1 MTAPKKPRR
10 SDYMR
15 KFATVRYWL
24 GQLSESGVRNRAN
37 IKTST
42 RIVYL
47 LHLAR
52 FNEWLAGRE
61 FDVRV
66 QAVAG
71 GKIVRET
78 VQKSFEHVEEL
89 LHFGDDGNGNARE
102 IGKIISQ
109 YLVDP
114 RHKDLS
120 HSTMVVTC
128 AAIKSYFDKHDVM
141 TYVKLNG
148 RKRDAYEVTEEP
160 GLDLVELYKMLTISK
175 IDPMVRAVMLVKFQA
190 GLDSSTLADR
200 FNFYAYPQI
209 AKFCGTLNHR
219 EWSLDKCPVP
229 IKMVRVKTG
238 VAFTT
243 FIDRDALSAVKD
255 YLAWREEKH
264 GPHDP
269 DDPLFVTTKDVPI
282 HGEWISDAFA
292 RLADY
297 SRTQRQLAPNV
308 LKIRSHKMRHLLK
321 TTLIARG
328 CESSVADY
336 VLGHKPDAYI
346 DPDLYQETGR
356 KEYAKASHVINI
368 LSKAVSNI
376 GDLEPADAAEKA
388 LKASEAKVENLEK
401 QVNEMKAEI
410 AKKNIRSADAE
421 SKLDMVVKAII
432 DASGDP
438 DGDFRQN
445 LKDRLDGLL

>member
-1 MTAPKKPRR
+1 
-10 SDYMR
+10 MR

-24 GQLSESGVRNRAN
+24 GQLSESGIRNRASV
-37 IKTST
+37 KTST

-47 LHLAR
+47 HHLAV

-66 QAVAG
+66 QDVKD

-78 VQKSFEHVEEL
+78 VQRSFVNVEEL
-89 LHFGDDGNGNARE
+89 LHFGEDDIGNAKEVR
-102 IGKIISQ
+102 KIISQ

-114 RHKDLS
+114 RHEDLS
-120 HSTMVVTC
+120 HSTMMVTC

-200 FNFYAYPQI
+200 FNFYAYEQI
-209 AKFCGTLNHR
+209 AKFCGTGDHGT
-219 EWSLDKCPVP
+219 WGLDKCPIP
-229 IKMVRVKTG
+229 IRLIRVKTG
-238 VAFTT
+238 IAYTT

-255 YLAWREEKH
+255 YLSWKEKHH

-269 DDPLFVTTKDVPI
+269 EGPLFVTTRGVPI

-297 SRTQRQLAPNV
+297 SGTQKQLAPNV

-321 TTLIARG
+321 TTLVACG
-328 CESSVADY
+328 CALSVADY
-336 VLGHKPDAYI
+336 VLGHKPDTYI
-346 DPDLYQETGR
+346 DPDLYQENGR
-356 KEYAKASHVINI
+356 KEYAKASHRINV
-368 LSKAVSNI
+368 LSKAASNI
-376 GDLEPADAAEKA
+376 DDPEPADAAEKK
-388 LKASEAKVENLEK
+388 LKASEARVEELEK
-401 QVNEMKAEI
+401 RVNELTEAN
-410 AKKNIRSADAE
+410 AKKDAVSAGVKAQLE
-421 SKLDMVVKAII
+421 GVVKAII

-438 DGDFRQN
+438 DGDFQKN
-445 LKDRLDGLL
+445 LRDRLGGLV